1 MGVAGTDPVPGEL
14 RCASAERTTPIPR
27 RPLAPAIFR
36 HIAGIRGAKMLDLDE
51 WAGYNYHT

>member
-1 MGVAGTDPVPGEL
+1 MGVAGTAPVPGEL
-14 RCASAERTTPIPR
+14 RRVSAELTTPTPR
-27 RPLAPAIFR
+27 RPLALAIFR